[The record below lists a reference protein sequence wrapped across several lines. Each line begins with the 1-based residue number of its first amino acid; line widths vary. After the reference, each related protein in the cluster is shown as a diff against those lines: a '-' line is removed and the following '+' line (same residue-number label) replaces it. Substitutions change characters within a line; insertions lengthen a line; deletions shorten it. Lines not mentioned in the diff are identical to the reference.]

1 MFYFLSAHWI
11 TGADPGDFWF
21 TAGIAILLAVSG
33 FIGIFVFLRR
43 LRFVE
48 DTPKSLIRSAAQ
60 GYVELNGRC
69 QLMPGE
75 PIIAPLTERPCVWW
89 SYSIEQKKSAGN
101 NRVTWSTIQHRTSDD
116 LFFIEDGTGHCAVD
130 PDHAVVYPSIKQIWY
145 GDTEMPEGGPAIGRL
160 GVTSSYRYSE
170 SRIESDDT
178 LYALGYFHTQGPAGM
193 GEINEEIRQLL
204 VEWKHDQ
211 AALLRRFDT
220 DHDGQIDQTEW
231 DAAREEARKEVL
243 AEERAAMSRPPMN
256 ILSRP
261 RDGRPFLL
269 STEPQ
274 TRLETRLRMYIAIC
288 LFGFFIAGA
297 VSARMLT
304 LRFESVPPAHY
315 SSASQTP

>member
-1 MFYFLSAHWI
+1 
-11 TGADPGDFWF
+11 
-21 TAGIAILLAVSG
+21 
-33 FIGIFVFLRR
+33 
-43 LRFVE
+43 
-48 DTPKSLIRSAAQ
+48 
-60 GYVELNGRC
+60 
-69 QLMPGE
+69 
-75 PIIAPLTERPCVWW
+75 
-89 SYSIEQKKSAGN
+89 
-101 NRVTWSTIQHRTSDD
+101 
-116 LFFIEDGTGHCAVD
+116 
-130 PDHAVVYPSIKQIWY
+130 
-145 GDTEMPEGGPAIGRL
+145 
-160 GVTSSYRYSE
+160 
-170 SRIESDDT
+170 
-178 LYALGYFHTQGPAGM
+178 
-193 GEINEEIRQLL
+193 
-204 VEWKHDQ
+204 
-211 AALLRRFDT
+211 
-220 DHDGQIDQTEW
+220 EW